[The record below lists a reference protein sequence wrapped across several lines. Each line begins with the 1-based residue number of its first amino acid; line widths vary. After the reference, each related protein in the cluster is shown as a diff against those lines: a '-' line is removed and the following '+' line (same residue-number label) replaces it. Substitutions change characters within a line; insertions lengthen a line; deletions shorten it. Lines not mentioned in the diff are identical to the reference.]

1 MNDERLMRILVSPHV
16 SEKSTRVADKY
27 NQVVFRV
34 VPDARKP
41 EIKRAVE
48 KLFNVDVLH
57 VANRELSGKG
67 QGPSPHEGKASE
79 LEEGLPSPRGRTGHR
94 FSRWRVLK
102 TRGVPSCRGK
112 ERTQ

>member
-1 MNDERLMRILVSPHV
+1 MNDERLMRVLVSPHV

-34 VPDARKP
+34 LPDASKP

-57 VANRELSGKG
+57 VRTANC
-67 QGPSPHEGKASE
+67 QGKAK
-79 LEEGLPSPRGRTGHR
+79 GLRRMQGRRPRWKKAYLRLQAGQDIDFLGGE
-94 FSRWRVLK
+94 S
-102 TRGVPSCRGK
+102 
-112 ERTQ
+112 